1 MIDYK
6 LLCLVIIVFGLNCM
20 NSQNIDYKTLLG
32 IEHSNLVGD
41 SIKLEKNTFIA
52 MEKMRKAALL
62 DGIKI
67 KVVSGFRDFERQK
80 QIWNRKFKKFTTEN
94 NLSDLDAIKEI
105 IRFSTIPG
113 TSRHHW
119 GTEIDVI
126 DEDFKNEKNLLISKK
141 YEEGGIFEKLKK
153 WMDNNSQKFGFYLTY
168 DDNINRKGFE
178 YEPWHYSYLPESKR
192 YLKSFLKIDIVEI
205 ISKVDIEGKE
215 LFNEKFISDYINNN
229 ILEINPDLK

>member
-62 DGIKI
+62 DGVKI

-94 NLSDLDAIKEI
+94 NLSDLDAVKEI

-126 DEDFKNEKNLLISKK
+126 DEDFKNEKNLLISNK

-168 DDNINRKGFE
+168 DNNINRKGFE

>member
-32 IEHSNLVGD
+32 IEHSSLVGD

-119 GTEIDVI
+119 GTEIDII
-126 DEDFKNEKNLLISKK
+126 DEDFKNEKNLLISNK

-168 DDNINRKGFE
+168 DNNINRKGFE
-178 YEPWHYSYLPESKR
+178 YEPWHYSYLPESKK
-192 YLKSFLKIDIVEI
+192 YLESFLKIDIVEI
-205 ISKVDIEGKE
+205 ISKVDIKGKE

-229 ILEINPDLK
+229 ILEINPNLK

>member
-32 IEHSNLVGD
+32 IEHSSLVGD

-119 GTEIDVI
+119 GTEIDII
-126 DEDFKNEKNLLISKK
+126 DEDFKNEKNLLISNK

-168 DDNINRKGFE
+168 DNNINRKGFE
-178 YEPWHYSYLPESKR
+178 YEPWHYSYLPESKK
-192 YLKSFLKIDIVEI
+192 YLESFLKIDIVEI
-205 ISKVDIEGKE
+205 ISKVDIKGKE
-215 LFNEKFISDYINNN
+215 LFNEKIISDYINNN
-229 ILEINPDLK
+229 ILEINPNLK

>member
-1 MIDYK
+1 
-6 LLCLVIIVFGLNCM
+6 
-20 NSQNIDYKTLLG
+20 
-32 IEHSNLVGD
+32 
-41 SIKLEKNTFIA
+41 LE
-52 MEKMRKAALL
+52 
-62 DGIKI
+62 
-67 KVVSGFRDFERQK
+67 
-80 QIWNRKFKKFTTEN
+80 
-94 NLSDLDAIKEI
+94 AIKEI

-141 YEEGGIFEKLKK
+141 YKEGGIFEKLKK
-153 WMDNNSQKFGFYLTY
+153 WMDNNSEKFGFYLTY
-168 DDNINRKGFE
+168 DNNINRKGFE

-205 ISKVDIEGKE
+205 ISKVDIQGKE

-229 ILEINPDLK
+229 ILEINPELK

>member
-62 DGIKI
+62 DGVKI

-94 NLSDLDAIKEI
+94 NLSDLEAIKEI

-205 ISKVDIEGKE
+205 ISKVDIQGKE

>member
-32 IEHSNLVGD
+32 IEHSSLVGD

-126 DEDFKNEKNLLISKK
+126 DEDFKNEKNLLISNK

-168 DDNINRKGFE
+168 DNNINRNGFE

-229 ILEINPDLK
+229 ILEINPNLK

>member
-32 IEHSNLVGD
+32 IEHSSLVGD

-80 QIWNRKFKKFTTEN
+80 QIWNRKFKKFN
-94 NLSDLDAIKEI
+94 NEKYLSDLDAIKEI

-168 DDNINRKGFE
+168 DNNINRKGFE
-178 YEPWHYSYLPESKR
+178 YEPWHYSYLPESKK
-192 YLKSFLKIDIVEI
+192 YLESFLKIDIVEI
-205 ISKVDIEGKE
+205 ISKVDIKGKE
-215 LFNEKFISDYINNN
+215 LFNEKIISDYINNN
-229 ILEINPDLK
+229 ILEINPNLK

>member
-32 IEHSNLVGD
+32 IEHSSLVGD

-119 GTEIDVI
+119 GTEIDII
-126 DEDFKNEKNLLISKK
+126 DEDFKNEKKLLISNK

-168 DDNINRKGFE
+168 DNNINRKGFE

-215 LFNEKFISDYINNN
+215 LFKEKFISDYINNN
-229 ILEINPDLK
+229 ILEINPNLK

>member
-62 DGIKI
+62 DGVKI

>member
-62 DGIKI
+62 DGVKI

-168 DDNINRKGFE
+168 DNNINRKGFE

-205 ISKVDIEGKE
+205 ISKVDIQGKE

>member
-32 IEHSNLVGD
+32 IEHSSLVGD

-62 DGIKI
+62 DGVKI

-168 DDNINRKGFE
+168 DNNINRKGFE
-178 YEPWHYSYLPESKR
+178 YEPWHYSYLPESKK
-192 YLKSFLKIDIVEI
+192 YLESFLKIDIVEI
-205 ISKVDIEGKE
+205 ISKVDIKGKE

-229 ILEINPDLK
+229 ILEINPNLK

>member
-32 IEHSNLVGD
+32 IEHSSLVGD

-168 DDNINRKGFE
+168 DNNINRKGFE

>member
-32 IEHSNLVGD
+32 IEHSSLVGD

-80 QIWNRKFKKFTTEN
+80 QIWNRKFKKFTNEN

-126 DEDFKNEKNLLISKK
+126 DEDFKNEKKLLISNK

-168 DDNINRKGFE
+168 DNNINRKGFE
-178 YEPWHYSYLPESKR
+178 YEPWHYSYLPESKK
-192 YLKSFLKIDIVEI
+192 YLESFLKIDIVEI
-205 ISKVDIEGKE
+205 ISKVDIKGKE

-229 ILEINPDLK
+229 ILEINPNLK

>member
-168 DDNINRKGFE
+168 DNNINRKGFE

-205 ISKVDIEGKE
+205 ISKVDIQGKE

>member
-52 MEKMRKAALL
+52 MEKMRKAALV
-62 DGIKI
+62 DGVKI

-94 NLSDLDAIKEI
+94 NLSDLEAIKEI

-153 WMDNNSQKFGFYLTY
+153 WMDNNSKKFGFYLTY
-168 DDNINRKGFE
+168 DNNINRKGFE

>member
-62 DGIKI
+62 DGVKI

-126 DEDFKNEKNLLISKK
+126 DEDFKNEKNLLISNK

-168 DDNINRKGFE
+168 DNNINRKGFE
-178 YEPWHYSYLPESKR
+178 YEPWHYSYLPESKK
-192 YLKSFLKIDIVEI
+192 YLESFLKIDIVEI
-205 ISKVDIEGKE
+205 ISKVDIKGKE
-215 LFNEKFISDYINNN
+215 LFNEKIISDYINNN
-229 ILEINPDLK
+229 ILEINPNLK

>member
-62 DGIKI
+62 DGVKI

-94 NLSDLDAIKEI
+94 NLSDLEAIKEI

-168 DDNINRKGFE
+168 DNNINRKGFE

>member
-32 IEHSNLVGD
+32 IEHSSLVGD

-80 QIWNRKFKKFTTEN
+80 QIWNRKFKKFTNEN

-119 GTEIDVI
+119 GTEIDII
-126 DEDFKNEKNLLISKK
+126 DEDFKNEKKLLISNK

-168 DDNINRKGFE
+168 DNNINRKGFE
-178 YEPWHYSYLPESKR
+178 YEPWHYSYLPESKK
-192 YLKSFLKIDIVEI
+192 YLESFLKIDIVEI
-205 ISKVDIEGKE
+205 ISKVDIKGKE

-229 ILEINPDLK
+229 ILEINPNLK

>member
-62 DGIKI
+62 DGVKI

-119 GTEIDVI
+119 GTEIDII
-126 DEDFKNEKNLLISKK
+126 DEDFKNEKKLLISNK

-168 DDNINRKGFE
+168 DNNINRKGFE

-192 YLKSFLKIDIVEI
+192 YLKNFLKIDIVEI

-215 LFNEKFISDYINNN
+215 LFKEKFISDYINNN
-229 ILEINPDLK
+229 ILEINPNLK

>member
-32 IEHSNLVGD
+32 IEHSSLVGD

-126 DEDFKNEKNLLISKK
+126 DEDFKNEKNLLISNK

-153 WMDNNSQKFGFYLTY
+153 WMDINSQKFGFYLTY
-168 DDNINRKGFE
+168 DNNINRKGFE
-178 YEPWHYSYLPESKR
+178 YEPWHYSYLPESKK
-192 YLKSFLKIDIVEI
+192 YLESFLKIDIVEI
-205 ISKVDIEGKE
+205 ISKVDIKGKE
-215 LFNEKFISDYINNN
+215 LFNEKIISDYINNN
-229 ILEINPDLK
+229 ILEINPNLK

>member
-62 DGIKI
+62 DGVKI

-168 DDNINRKGFE
+168 DNNINRKGFE

-229 ILEINPDLK
+229 ILEINPNLK

>member
-32 IEHSNLVGD
+32 IEHSSLVGD

-62 DGIKI
+62 DGVKI

-168 DDNINRKGFE
+168 DNNINRKGFE
-178 YEPWHYSYLPESKR
+178 YEPWHYSYLPESKK
-192 YLKSFLKIDIVEI
+192 YLESFLKIDIVEI
-205 ISKVDIEGKE
+205 ISKVDIKGKE

>member
-94 NLSDLDAIKEI
+94 NLSDLEAIKEI

>member
-62 DGIKI
+62 DGVKL

-168 DDNINRKGFE
+168 DNNINRKGFE

>member
-20 NSQNIDYKTLLG
+20 NSQDIDYKALLG

-62 DGIKI
+62 DGVKI

-94 NLSDLDAIKEI
+94 NLSDLEAIKEI

-168 DDNINRKGFE
+168 DNNINRKGFE

>member
-6 LLCLVIIVFGLNCM
+6 LLCLVIIVFGLNFM

-168 DDNINRKGFE
+168 DNNINRKGFE

>member
-32 IEHSNLVGD
+32 IEHSSLVGD

-126 DEDFKNEKNLLISKK
+126 DEDFKNEKNLLISNK

-168 DDNINRKGFE
+168 DNNINRKGFE

-229 ILEINPDLK
+229 ILEINPNLK

>member
-32 IEHSNLVGD
+32 IEHSSLVGD

-80 QIWNRKFKKFTTEN
+80 QIWNRKFKKFTNEN

-126 DEDFKNEKNLLISKK
+126 DEDFKNEKNLLISNK

-168 DDNINRKGFE
+168 DNNINRKGFE
-178 YEPWHYSYLPESKR
+178 YEPWHYSYLPESKK
-192 YLKSFLKIDIVEI
+192 YLESFLKIDIVEI
-205 ISKVDIEGKE
+205 ISKVDIKGKE

-229 ILEINPDLK
+229 ILEINPNLK

>member
-1 MIDYK
+1 
-6 LLCLVIIVFGLNCM
+6 M

-32 IEHSNLVGD
+32 IEHSSLVGD

-153 WMDNNSQKFGFYLTY
+153 WMDNNSQNFGFYLTY
-168 DDNINRKGFE
+168 DNNINRKGFE

-229 ILEINPDLK
+229 ILEINPDLKWYFIAKFA

>member
-6 LLCLVIIVFGLNCM
+6 LLCLVIIVFGLNFM

-62 DGIKI
+62 DGVKI

-168 DDNINRKGFE
+168 DNNINRKGFE

>member
-6 LLCLVIIVFGLNCM
+6 LLCLVIIVFGLNFM

-62 DGIKI
+62 DGVKI

-94 NLSDLDAIKEI
+94 NLSDLEAIKEI

-168 DDNINRKGFE
+168 DNNINRKGFE